1 MGYNM
6 KTKTWAIGLVFMA
19 TLITS
24 TAQIMYKM
32 GADRLS
38 LDVFSVLTNVPLFLG
53 ILLYLVAA
61 GVLLL
66 ALKHGELSVLYPI
79 VATSYIWVSLLSSRF
94 FGEVIN
100 IYKWIGIIIIVIG
113 VVLIGIGSKKSI

>member
-24 TAQIMYKM
+24 TAQILYKM

-61 GVLLL
+61 TVLLL

>member
-1 MGYNM
+1 M

-24 TAQIMYKM
+24 TAQILYKM